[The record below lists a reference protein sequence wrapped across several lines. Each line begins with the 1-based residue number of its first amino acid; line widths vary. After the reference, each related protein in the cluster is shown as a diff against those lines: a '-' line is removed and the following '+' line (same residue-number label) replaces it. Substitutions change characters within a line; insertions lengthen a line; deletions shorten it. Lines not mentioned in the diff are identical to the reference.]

1 MAVNWFALVGSEVAR
16 LRFSNPPSSSAGGVG
31 GSSSSQDEICMVLSL
46 VVENDGSG
54 DVIMTTCAA
63 VGVVEVACFTKIHH
77 AVDRLWVEPMS
88 GFSDNPIARPIRELE
103 TCLVIRSS
111 KLQCNTPTFMMLQ
124 GVELFEFFNHHAMP
138 VPPPKQRGSVDTSR
152 TQRAAV
158 ITLRVVAEWTFERI
172 SSALG
177 IPKSTCIGIVRRATD
192 ATKNEDI
199 NELLDYTARE
209 NNREVAGTAS
219 TKIWPYSAESVLIQD
234 AAYWYP
240 RETWH
245 EAVRNYTPFGEL
257 DRTTIAR
264 ICRLHPH
271 PSRDQPLSRVLEV
284 HKPPLSID
292 LMDLRVDYC
301 RWCIFW
307 LDKGALFV
315 FTDETFIRA
324 GGRPHKRQKVTVVQ
338 GQPTETRSQYLEPI
352 HFSIMQWGA
361 VCEDLRVPFPLL
373 LWEMETPE
381 EKAQHQLEL
390 DLENL
395 TERQIGI
402 YQGLRARQNDTIE
415 RTILSEIS
423 SNVELHNQARRAAG
437 RTRGMKR
444 APSPQRI
451 FKPTKLTRGVKT
463 RGIDWFL
470 YRKYVLHDRLFPY
483 LRKLQE
489 LNPNRPIV
497 VVEDNAPAH
506 TKAAEICTAEYA
518 LRGIIKAPHQPNSP
532 DLNQID
538 PLWDYE
544 KDQLDGRFQRSSSK
558 DAVLEGRALIQDEWA
573 RIGPKAHQFCQGF
586 RGKLQ
591 QVIDMNG
598 DNKYHG

>member
-1 MAVNWFALVGSEVAR
+1 
-16 LRFSNPPSSSAGGVG
+16 
-31 GSSSSQDEICMVLSL
+31 
-46 VVENDGSG
+46 
-54 DVIMTTCAA
+54 
-63 VGVVEVACFTKIHH
+63 
-77 AVDRLWVEPMS
+77 
-88 GFSDNPIARPIRELE
+88 
-103 TCLVIRSS
+103 
-111 KLQCNTPTFMMLQ
+111 
-124 GVELFEFFNHHAMP
+124 MP

-199 NELLDYTARE
+199 NELIDYTARE

-558 DAVLEGRALIQDEWA
+558 DAVLEDTESIVEMDLNVPSSPDPLGELDPSTHCPTQSSYAFTANAATATSHKRTASSRSAIPVLKSYFSQ
-573 RIGPKAHQFCQGF
+573 RP
-586 RGKLQ
+586 
-591 QVIDMNG
+591 
-598 DNKYHG
+598 

>member
-1 MAVNWFALVGSEVAR
+1 MANWVSGVITGGDERFPGERNPSVMTLGHHPCTRGSPQTRLAPPNDAR
-16 LRFSNPPSSSAGGVG
+16 LLLA
-31 GSSSSQDEICMVLSL
+31 L
-46 VVENDGSG
+46 
-54 DVIMTTCAA
+54 
-63 VGVVEVACFTKIHH
+63 HH

-532 DLNQID
+532 DLNQIE

-598 DNKYHG
+598 DKKYHG